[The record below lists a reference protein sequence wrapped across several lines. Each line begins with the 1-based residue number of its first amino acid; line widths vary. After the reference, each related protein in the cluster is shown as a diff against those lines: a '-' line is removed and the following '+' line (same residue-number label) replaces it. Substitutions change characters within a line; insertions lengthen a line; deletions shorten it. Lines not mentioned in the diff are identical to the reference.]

1 MIDLLSHFN
10 FKPEIMKKSALMIL
24 VLVVIGTTSA
34 FSQWQFGGGL
44 ALGTKSSGDGDPG
57 FGINARAD
65 YAIDEQWAISPNFA
79 LWFPSVDGYSITMWQ
94 LNADAH
100 YIFSGDESLNFYGIG
115 GLNYSYWKFD
125 FDGGESFFDYDD
137 NEIGLNLGV
146 GANMNMFFGELKY
159 DTAFEQIAI
168 TVGVLF

>member
-1 MIDLLSHFN
+1 
-10 FKPEIMKKSALMIL
+10 MKKSLLL
-24 VLVVIGTTSA
+24 VLILAVVGTTSA

-44 ALGTKSSGDGDPG
+44 SLGTESSGEGDLG

-65 YAIDEQWAISPNFA
+65 YSLNEQWSIAPNFTF
-79 LWFPSVDGYSITMWQ
+79 WFPSVEGASVTMWQ
-94 LNADAH
+94 LNADGH
-100 YIFSGDESLNFYGIG
+100 YNFASNETMSFYAIG

-125 FDGGESFFDYDD
+125 FDGIDELFGFDFSYDD
-137 NEIGLNLGV
+137 SEIGLNLGA
-146 GANMNMFFGELKY
+146 GANMNMFFGEVKY

>member
-1 MIDLLSHFN
+1 
-10 FKPEIMKKSALMIL
+10 MKKSLLMIMIL
-24 VLVVIGTTSA
+24 AVVGTTSA

-44 ALGTKSSGDGDPG
+44 SLGTESSGDGELG

-65 YAIDEQWAISPNFA
+65 YAINEQWSVAPNFTF
-79 LWFPSVDGYSITMWQ
+79 WFPSVEGASVTMWQ

-100 YIFSGDESLNFYGIG
+100 YHFASNETMGFYGIG
-115 GLNYSYWKFD
+115 GLNYSYIKWEYD
-125 FDGGESFFDYDD
+125 YDGADYDIPGFSMSGSVDD

-146 GANMNMFFGELKY
+146 GANMDMFFGELKY

>member
-1 MIDLLSHFN
+1 
-10 FKPEIMKKSALMIL
+10 MKKSLLMIL

-44 ALGTKSSGDGDPG
+44 SLGTESSGDGGLG
-57 FGINARAD
+57 FGLNARAD
-65 YAIDEQWAISPNFA
+65 YAIDEQWSIAPNFT
-79 LWFPSVDGYSITMWQ
+79 LWFPSSDYGSVTMWQ

-100 YIFSGDESLNFYGIG
+100 YVFAATETMNFYGIG
-115 GLNYSYWKFD
+115 GLNYSYIKFKFD
-125 FDGGESFFDYDD
+125 ESDFFGNDSIDD
-137 NEIGLNLGV
+137 SEIGLNLGA
-146 GANMNMFFGELKY
+146 GAKMDMFFGELKY